1 MELIVKQG
9 TGLAIEVGTSEAP
22 EITRWT
28 SWGFGDLQQSFMLHT
43 AEGTLVTDP
52 VLPPLSEAL
61 QAIKRRA
68 GKVRGILSLSPLH
81 ERHIAEAARRYRA
94 PVYGPA
100 SAKKTTQYG
109 RKLDRRYAADEALP
123 GGVRAIESGDET
135 GEVWLYWETPSG
147 KKVLLAA
154 DTVYGQDRPG
164 GMGGRKVPF
173 WMPQEG
179 IRLRAT
185 GRLTRAQM
193 LRRYEKLASLEIDLL
208 LNGHNAGALETP
220 RAALENVL
228 RKGQY
233 EEHPSGSCTYL
244 YLDF

>member
-1 MELIVKQG
+1 MERIIKQG
-9 TGLAIEVGTSEAP
+9 TGLAVEIGTVETP

-28 SWGFGDLQQSFMLHT
+28 SWGLGDLQQSFMLHT
-43 AEGTLVTDP
+43 PAGTLITDP
-52 VLPPLSEAL
+52 VLPPLSEGL

-68 GKVRGILSLSPLH
+68 GKVAGILSLSPLH

-100 SAKKTTQYG
+100 TAKKTTQYG
-109 RKLDRRYAADEALP
+109 RKLDMRYTVGEELP
-123 GGVRAIESGDET
+123 GGVQAIESGDET

-147 KKVLLAA
+147 KKVLLNA

-164 GMGGRKVPF
+164 GMGGRKVPY
-173 WMPQEG
+173 WMPEAG

-185 GRLTRAQM
+185 GRLTRSQM
-193 LRRYEKLASLEIDLL
+193 RRRYEKLLALEVDIV
-208 LNGHNAGALETP
+208 LNGHNP
-220 RAALENVL
+220 RALTTTRAILEQVL
-228 RKGQY
+228 EDGRV
-233 EEHPSGSCTYL
+233 EVHSSGACTFM